1 MSILASGCESACAF
15 DPAIDTHFAIS
26 EQTQCALHTLA
37 RALASLAQISDTP
50 LDETGP
56 TLCPA
61 DIAPLFWVMS
71 AHADFLLSGAV
82 VRFPRQE
89 AA

>member
-1 MSILASGCESACAF
+1 MSILASGHERACAF
-15 DPAIDTHFAIS
+15 DPAIDTHYAIS
-26 EQTQCALHTLA
+26 EQTHCALHTLA

-56 TLCPA
+56 ALCPA

-71 AHADFLLSGAV
+71 AHAEVLLSGAL
-82 VRFPRQE
+82 VRFPRQD